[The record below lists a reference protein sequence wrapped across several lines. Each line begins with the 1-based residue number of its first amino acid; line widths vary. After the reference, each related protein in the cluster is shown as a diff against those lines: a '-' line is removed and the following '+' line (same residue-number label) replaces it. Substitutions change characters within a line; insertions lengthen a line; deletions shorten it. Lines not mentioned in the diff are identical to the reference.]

1 METAKRTPLWA
12 WVITGLIASIGGIAS
27 ALAVTGGSLGSSRL
41 VNGKWSS
48 DPTIGSTAAN
58 PWLRARIARV
68 GLLALSKEETLYFD
82 RTVDEA
88 GNSLRENCRYQ
99 ISGGPLPTHWWSIT
113 IYDADDYLPR
123 NTDNAGSIDA
133 TRALASGMTSW
144 QGVIAPTNQGGND
157 LWLSSEAAGTF
168 SLTLRLYQPAST
180 QADALTKMVFPKV
193 TLIDCSAALESKV
206 QK

>member
-1 METAKRTPLWA
+1 M
-12 WVITGLIASIGGIAS
+12 TGLMASIVGIAS

-41 VNGKWSS
+41 VNAKWSS

-82 RTVDEA
+82 RTIDDA
-88 GNSLRENCRYQ
+88 GNRLRENCRYH
-99 ISGGPLPTHWWSIT
+99 ISGGPLPTLWWSIT
-113 IYDADDYLPR
+113 IYNADDFLPR
-123 NTDNAGSIDA
+123 NNDNAGSIDA
-133 TRALASGMTSW
+133 TRARTSGGALW
-144 QGVIAPTNQGGND
+144 QGIIAPNNQDGND

-168 SLTLRLYQPAST
+168 SLTLRLYQPSST
-180 QADALTKMVFPKV
+180 QADALTKMAFPKV
-193 TLIDCSAALESKV
+193 TLIDCNGALESKV